1 MNPTIIGTIIALIL
15 TSGYFVT
22 ARAQSPAQMQY
33 EQQQREYRQQMER
46 QQQEQQRQQQIM
58 QENARRQQEEMNRLN
73 RPPASAPN
81 YGTPSP
87 TTPNYGSRPQQ
98 QQSGGGS
105 ASSGTASP
113 LPTGPAPAAPAP
125 PRSWVKLAS
134 TKTQDIYA
142 DPASIK
148 PGSRGRLMPNIRN
161 FKEYQE
167 KFGKSYLSVREVW
180 SHDCDNQRSKAM
192 GWTYYAQHNAQGTVI
207 DRSSPDQMS
216 GSWYQPNEMG
226 GLIGQ
231 LLKVACNN

>member
-1 MNPTIIGTIIALIL
+1 MNTTIIGTIIALIL

-22 ARAQSPAQMQY
+22 ARAQTPAQMQY

-73 RPPASAPN
+73 RPPTSAPN

-87 TTPNYGSRPQQ
+87 APNYGSRPQQ

-105 ASSGTASP
+105 AGSSTT

-125 PRSWVKLAS
+125 PRTWVKVAS

-148 PGSRGRLMPNIRN
+148 TGSSGRLMPNIRN
-161 FKEYQE
+161 YKEYQE
-167 KFGKSYLSVREVW
+167 KFGKSYLSMREVW
-180 SHDCDNQRSKAM
+180 MHDCDNQQSKPM
-192 GWTYYAQHNAQGTVI
+192 GWRYYAQHNAQGTVV
-207 DRSSPDQMS
+207 DYSSPDQLS
-216 GSWYQPNEMG
+216 GSWYQPNELG
-226 GLIGQ
+226 GLVGQ